1 MAKKTTRRPA
11 PKKSRRDSAPP
22 ARRAV
27 ARRNVKPWTEDD
39 VRKLRKLAG
48 TMPAAQVGK
57 ALKRSLAAVTFKAF
71 TLRISLRVSGSK
83 RGRTAAKTRKS
94 R

>member
-11 PKKSRRDSAPP
+11 PKKSRRDAAPP
-22 ARRAV
+22 ARRTA
-27 ARRNVKPWTEDD
+27 ARRNVKPWTEED

-48 TMPAAQVGK
+48 TMPATQVGK

-83 RGRTAAKTRKS
+83 RGRRSQKRPAR
-94 R
+94 